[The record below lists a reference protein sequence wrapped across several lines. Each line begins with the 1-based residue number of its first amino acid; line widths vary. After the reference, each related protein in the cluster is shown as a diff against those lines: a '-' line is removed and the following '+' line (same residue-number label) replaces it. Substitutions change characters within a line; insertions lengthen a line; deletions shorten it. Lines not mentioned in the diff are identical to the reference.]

1 METTS
6 IILAGTGVIQ
16 SLLLLLLLQ
25 PTEENMNETVQKE
38 YDSFMKLQKGSSSTV
53 NTREFIRLVSEDHFR
68 EDVYRD
74 SDNWTYLAIL
84 KKLKESI
91 VGFYFTKIQDVESL
105 NMDLQIIADVNDRI
119 GHFILQLMKLRLVIQ
134 PDVQISMNVHPRT
147 NIKYLAIK
155 AYWIDDNGKKI
166 RKFTK
171 SIGRA
176 ENYPKG
182 IKDDKALT
190 DGIKLVQ
197 PVIFEAYK
205 EEYPG

>member
-16 SLLLLLLLQ
+16 SILLLLFQ
-25 PTEENMNETVQKE
+25 PTNENMNETVQKE
-38 YDSFMKLQKGSSSTV
+38 YDGFMKLQKGSSSTV
-53 NTREFIRLVSEDHFR
+53 NTREFIRIVSEDHFN
-68 EDVYRD
+68 EDVYRN
-74 SDNWTYLAIL
+74 SDNWSYLAIL

-91 VGFYFTKIQDVESL
+91 VDFYFTRIQDIESL
-105 NMDLQIIADVNDRI
+105 NMNLEIIADVNDRI
-119 GHFILQLMKLRLVIQ
+119 GHYILQLMKLRLVIQ
-134 PDVQISMNVHPRT
+134 PEVQISMNVHPRT

-176 ENYPKG
+176 ENYTKG
-182 IKDDKALT
+182 IKDEKALI
-190 DGIKLVQ
+190 DGIKLIQ
-197 PVIFEAYK
+197 PVIFETYK
-205 EEYPG
+205 EEYS

>member
-16 SLLLLLLLQ
+16 SLLLLLFQ

-38 YDSFMKLQKGSSSTV
+38 YDSFMKLQKGSSSTM
-53 NTREFIRLVSEDHFR
+53 NTREFIRLVSEDHFN
-68 EDVYRD
+68 EAVYRN

-91 VGFYFTKIQDVESL
+91 VNFYFTKIQDIESL
-105 NMDLQIIADVNDRI
+105 NMDLEIIADVNDRI
-119 GHFILQLMKLRLVIQ
+119 GHYILQLMKLRLVIQ
-134 PDVQISMNVHPRT
+134 PEVQISMNVHPRT

-155 AYWIDDNGKKI
+155 AYWIDDNGKKV

-190 DGIKLVQ
+190 DGGKLIQ
-197 PVIFEAYK
+197 PVIFETYK
-205 EEYPG
+205 EEYPE

>member
-16 SLLLLLLLQ
+16 ALLLLLFQ

-53 NTREFIRLVSEDHFR
+53 NTREFIRLVSEDHFN
-68 EDVYRD
+68 ENVYRN

-91 VGFYFTKIQDVESL
+91 VEFYFTKIQNIESL
-105 NMDLQIIADVNDRI
+105 NMDLEIIADVNDRI
-119 GHFILQLMKLRLVIQ
+119 GHYVLQLMKLRLVIQ
-134 PDVQISMNVHPRT
+134 PEVQISMNVHPRT

-155 AYWIDDNGKKI
+155 AYWVDHNGKKI

-182 IKDDKALT
+182 IKDEIALV
-190 DGIKLVQ
+190 DGIKLIQ
-197 PVIFEAYK
+197 PVIFETYK